1 MYEDGDTRDLTSASP
16 SPGGRRSLVFW
27 LMVLVG
33 VVLLGG
39 FVFRIG
45 QGLVERLRPPPDLE
59 IPPTLV
65 AAIELQPRP
74 FEFTVPIA
82 GTLAPVHSVDVFPK
96 VGGKVVAVY
105 AGLGDR
111 VTQGDALASVES
123 TEYQI
128 QARQADVGLAMADQ
142 AVEVAERGFDRL
154 STVRERSES
163 FGISEQTFE
172 TAQIEVEG
180 TRTQA
185 EQARL
190 QRQLA
195 HKMVDNA
202 TMRAPVTGVISKVNA
217 LLGSMVGNEYPA
229 FHIDDTSWLV
239 VRCEVGDLDLPQLAA
254 GQLVRLWTDTMP
266 DVVLDGTVT
275 AVAPTLD
282 AWTRRAP
289 VEIEVPNPDGLVTG
303 NLFARG
309 EIVVS
314 EDPAALVLPLE
325 VVQRNVDSAW
335 VQVAAEGVVRK
346 RPVRIVGESRERLA
360 ISGLE
365 PGTLVIIPGAEHL
378 AEGEPVEVVV
388 SDPDGEGALAD
399 VAQ

>member
-1 MYEDGDTRDLTSASP
+1 M
-16 SPGGRRSLVFW
+16 VFW
-27 LMVLVG
+27 LVVLVG
-33 VVLLGG
+33 IVLLGG
-39 FVFRIG
+39 FVLRVG

-59 IPPTLV
+59 IPPTRV
-65 AAIELQPRP
+65 AAIDLQPRP

-111 VTQGDALASVES
+111 VTQGDALAAVES
-123 TEYQI
+123 TEYQL

-142 AVEVAERGFDRL
+142 AVEMAERGFDRL
-154 STVRERSES
+154 NNVRERSES

-229 FHIDDTSWLV
+229 FHIDDTSRLV

-254 GQLVRLWTDTMP
+254 GQSVRLWTDTMP
-266 DVVLDGTVT
+266 DAVLAGTVG

-289 VEIEVPNPDGLVTG
+289 VEIEVPNPDGKVTG

-309 EIVVS
+309 EIVVA
-314 EDPAALVLPLE
+314 EDPEALVLPLD
-325 VVQRNVDSAW
+325 VVQRSVDSAW
-335 VQVAAEGVVRK
+335 VQVATDGVVRK
-346 RPVRIVGESRERLA
+346 RAIRIVGESREQVA
-360 ISGLE
+360 VAGLE
-365 PGTLVIIPGAEHL
+365 PGTLVIVPGAEHL

-388 SDPDGEGALAD
+388 SDPDGEGTGAD